1 MALGFWRDCAEF
13 IDWGLGDYWH
23 QMLSL
28 QIYEDLEEDG
38 ISFHL
43 FTSSLIPFNSVF
55 RRHVYKSF
63 ITLVPSFLLLLLMQ
77 L

>member
-1 MALGFWRDCAEF
+1 MALGFWRDCAES

-28 QIYEDLEEDG
+28 QIYEDLEEDE

-43 FTSSLIPFNSVF
+43 FTSSLITFNSV
-55 RRHVYKSF
+55 
-63 ITLVPSFLLLLLMQ
+63 L
-77 L
+77 